1 MNKDWEL
8 TEQQFNN
15 LLDWLGEDR
24 DIAAGKYALIQLR
37 LVRFFAAR
45 GCADA
50 ENLADKCINIV
61 TAKLGE
67 LGAYVGDRALYFL
80 GVAKYVLLEDERE
93 KRRVP
98 PPPPPSPDP
107 EPEPDPDLDNCLEVC
122 LAGLPSD
129 DRLLV
134 LNYEEGEKQG
144 RIQNRRQISRDLGIS
159 INALRIKI
167 HRLHQHLRQC
177 IEQCLEE
184 LPAH

>member
-8 TEQQFNN
+8 TQQQFNN
-15 LLDWLGEDR
+15 LLTWLDADR

-61 TAKLGE
+61 TAKLDE

-80 GVAKYVLLEDERE
+80 GVAKYVLLEGDRER
-93 KRRVP
+93 RRVP
-98 PPPPPSPDP
+98 PSPPPDP
-107 EPEPDPDLDNCLEVC
+107 EPDLDLDNCLEVC
-122 LAGLPSD
+122 LAKLPGD

-144 RIQNRRQISRDLGIS
+144 RIKNRRQIALDLGIS

-167 HRLHQHLRQC
+167 YRLHQQLRQC

>member
-15 LLDWLGEDR
+15 LLDWLGADR

-61 TAKLGE
+61 TAKLEE

-80 GVAKYVLLEDERE
+80 GVAQYVLLEDDRE

-98 PPPPPSPDP
+98 PPQPPSPD
-107 EPEPDPDLDNCLEVC
+107 PEPDPDLDNCLEVC
-122 LAGLPSD
+122 LARLPSD

-144 RIQNRRQISRDLGIS
+144 RIQNRRQIARDLGIS

-184 LPAH
+184 LPAQ